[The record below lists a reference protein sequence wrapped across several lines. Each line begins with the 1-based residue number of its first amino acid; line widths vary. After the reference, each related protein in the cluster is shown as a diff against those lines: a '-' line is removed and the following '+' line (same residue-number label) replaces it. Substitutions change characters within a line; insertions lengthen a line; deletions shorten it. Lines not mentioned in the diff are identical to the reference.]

1 MRRITLS
8 DLLDTQSGLRLTNRL
23 VAYAKREL
31 FKVIKPEFVA
41 SKKRKRKN
49 FDCDDVDP
57 KDI

>member
-1 MRRITLS
+1 
-8 DLLDTQSGLRLTNRL
+8 LTNRL

-57 KDI
+57 EDI